1 MAGDK
6 TDKVPETTTQVE
18 VDPNEV
24 EIPLIGVRLPRDVVP
39 WLIAGLVTMLF
50 MGWFF
55 LSKLPNVW
63 FDEEGYYSHG
73 LLIPF
78 MTMAAIY
85 MRRDKIRAEPVSTS
99 KAGLVILVFGLLG
112 LVAAR
117 VIENL
122 SLGNFAFMV
131 TLIGACYFAFG
142 AKVSKHL
149 VGPLLFLIFMMPVL
163 GWLIDIWTNPLQ
175 IASTHIAEKLLNIV
189 AYNTDMSPAQP
200 TVIHMNNYTLNVGGP
215 CSGFKLILSLTAFT
229 AFFVMISKLGWK
241 KNLAL
246 FALTLPLALFIN
258 GLRIMLIGVVGEGQT
273 SFAPVISPFANWLRN
288 YGDDAGM
295 VFHDFSGYGTLLIC
309 FVILHFIVRALE
321 GKEKKKNAEAA

>member
-1 MAGDK
+1 MIGDK
-6 TDKVPETTTQVE
+6 VTEDGALVAS
-18 VDPNEV
+18 NEV
-24 EIPLIGVRLPRDVVP
+24 EIPLIGIKLPRDVVP
-39 WLIAGLVTMLF
+39 WLVAGLAAMLL

-55 LSKLPNVW
+55 LSKLPDVW

-85 MRRDKIRAEPVSTS
+85 MRREKLRAEPVGTS
-99 KAGLVILVFGLLG
+99 KIGLVIMLLG
-112 LVAAR
+112 LLALVASR
-117 VIENL
+117 MIENL
-122 SLGNFAFMV
+122 SLGNFSFMV

-142 AKVSKHL
+142 SKVSRHL

-163 GWLIDIWTNPLQ
+163 GFLIDIWTNPLQ
-175 IASTHIAEKLLNIV
+175 IASTRIAEKMLNV
-189 AYNTDMSPAQP
+189 VGYDTDMSAAQP

-241 KNLAL
+241 KNLTL
-246 FALTLPLALFIN
+246 FALSLPLALFIN

-273 SFAPVISPFANWLRN
+273 SFTPVISPFASWLRG
-288 YGDDAGM
+288 YGEDAGM
-295 VFHDFSGYGTLLIC
+295 VFHDYSGYGTLLIC

-321 GKEKKKNAEAA
+321 GKEKKPDAEPA

>member
-1 MAGDK
+1 MIGDK
-6 TDKVPETTTQVE
+6 VNEDGSVA
-18 VDPNEV
+18 VDEV
-24 EIPLIGVRLPRDVVP
+24 EIPLIGVKLPRDVVP
-39 WLIAGLVTMLF
+39 WIVAGLAAMLL

-55 LSKLPNVW
+55 LSKLPDVW

-85 MRRDKIRAEPVSTS
+85 MRRDKLKAEPLGSS
-99 KAGLVILVFGLLG
+99 MIGLVILILG
-112 LVAAR
+112 LFALAAAR
-117 VIENL
+117 MIDNL

-131 TLIGACYFAFG
+131 TLIGGAYFAFG

-149 VGPLLFLIFMMPVL
+149 LGPLLFLIFMMPVL

-175 IASTHIAEKLLNIV
+175 IASTRIAEKMLNIV
-189 AYNTDMSPAQP
+189 SYNTDMSLAQP

-241 KNLAL
+241 KNLLL

-258 GLRIMLIGVVGEGQT
+258 GMRIMLIGVVGEAQT
-273 SFAPVISPFANWLRN
+273 TYAAVLTPFANWLRN

-295 VFHDFSGYGTLLIC
+295 VFHDYSGYGTLLIC

-321 GKEKKKNAEAA
+321 GKEKKEDAEEA

>member
-1 MAGDK
+1 MIGDNVTEEATVK
-6 TDKVPETTTQVE
+6 P
-18 VDPNEV
+18 VDEV
-24 EIPLIGVRLPRDVVP
+24 EIPLIGVKLPRDVIP
-39 WLIAGLVTMLF
+39 WLVAGLAAMLL

-55 LSKLPNVW
+55 LSKLPDVW

-85 MRRDKIRAEPVSTS
+85 MRRDKIKAEPIGTS
-99 KAGLVILVFGLLG
+99 KIGLLIMIG
-112 LVAAR
+112 GLLALVASR
-117 VIENL
+117 MIENL
-122 SLGNFAFMV
+122 SLGNFAFMT
-131 TLIGACYFAFG
+131 TLIGATYFAFG
-142 AKVSKHL
+142 SKVSKHI

-175 IASTHIAEKLLNIV
+175 IASTRIAEKMLNIV
-189 AYNTDMSPAQP
+189 GYGTDMTPAQP

-215 CSGFKLILSLTAFT
+215 CSGFKMILSLTAFT
-229 AFFVMISKLGWK
+229 AFFVMISRLGWK
-241 KNLAL
+241 KNLIL

-258 GLRIMLIGVVGEGQT
+258 GLRIMLIGVVGEAQT
-273 SFAPVISPFANWLRN
+273 TFAPVISTFAQWLRS

-295 VFHDFSGYGTLLIC
+295 VFHDYSGYGTLLIC

-321 GKEKKKNAEAA
+321 GKEKKEENAVPA

>member
-1 MAGDK
+1 MIGDK
-6 TDKVPETTTQVE
+6 VTEDGALVAPS
-18 VDPNEV
+18 NEV
-24 EIPLIGVRLPRDVVP
+24 EIPLIGVKLQRDVVP
-39 WLIAGLVTMLF
+39 WLVAGLAAMLL

-55 LSKLPNVW
+55 LSRLPDVW

-85 MRRDKIRAEPVSTS
+85 MRRDKLKAEPVGTS
-99 KAGLVILVFGLLG
+99 MIGLVVMILGLLA
-112 LVAAR
+112 LVASR
-117 VIENL
+117 TIENL

-149 VGPLLFLIFMMPVL
+149 LGPLLFLIFMMPVL

-175 IASTHIAEKLLNIV
+175 IASTHIAEKLLNV
-189 AYNTDMSPAQP
+189 VGYGTDMTPAQP
-200 TVIHMNNYTLNVGGP
+200 TVIHMNYYTLNVGGP

-241 KNLAL
+241 KNLLL
-246 FALTLPLALFIN
+246 FALSLPLALFIN
-258 GLRIMLIGVVGEGQT
+258 GLRIMLIGVVGEAQST
-273 SFAPVISPFANWLRN
+273 FTPVLTPFANWLRN
-288 YGDDAGM
+288 HGDDAGM
-295 VFHDFSGYGTLLIC
+295 VFHDYSGYGTLLIC

-321 GKEKKKNAEAA
+321 GKAKKEENAEEA

>member
-1 MAGDK
+1 MIGDK
-6 TDKVPETTTQVE
+6 VTEDGALVAS
-18 VDPNEV
+18 NEV
-24 EIPLIGVRLPRDVVP
+24 EIPLIGIKLPRDVVP
-39 WLIAGLVTMLF
+39 WLVAGLAAMLL

-55 LSKLPNVW
+55 LSKLPDVW
-63 FDEEGYYSHG
+63 FEEEGYYSHG

-85 MRRDKIRAEPVSTS
+85 MRRDKLKAEPLGSS
-99 KAGLVILVFGLLG
+99 SIGLVVMILGLLA
-112 LVAAR
+112 LMAAR
-117 VIENL
+117 MIDNL

-131 TLIGACYFAFG
+131 TLIGGCYFAFG

-175 IASTHIAEKLLNIV
+175 IASTRVAEKMLNIV
-189 AYNTDMSPAQP
+189 GYGTDMSPAQP

-215 CSGFKLILSLTAFT
+215 CSGFKLMLSLTAFT

-241 KNLAL
+241 KNLLL
-246 FALTLPLALFIN
+246 FAISLPLALFIN
-258 GLRIMLIGVVGEGQT
+258 GLRIMLIGVVGEAQT
-273 SFAPVISPFANWLRN
+273 SYASVISPFAGWLRN

-295 VFHDFSGYGTLLIC
+295 VFHDYSGYGTLLVC

-321 GKEKKKNAEAA
+321 GKEKNQDAETA

>member
-1 MAGDK
+1 MIGDK
-6 TDKVPETTTQVE
+6 VNEDGSVVA
-18 VDPNEV
+18 VDEV
-24 EIPLIGVRLPRDVVP
+24 EIPLIGVKLPRNVLP
-39 WLIAGLVTMLF
+39 WIVAGLASMLL

-55 LSKLPNVW
+55 LSKLPDVW

-85 MRRDKIRAEPVSTS
+85 MRRDKLKAEPLGTS
-99 KAGLVILVFGLLG
+99 IIGLILLILGLLA
-112 LVAAR
+112 LAAAR
-117 VIENL
+117 MIDNL
-122 SLGNFAFMV
+122 SLGNFAFML
-131 TLIGACYFAFG
+131 TLIGGAYFAFG

-149 VGPLLFLIFMMPVL
+149 LGPLLFLIFMMPVL

-175 IASTHIAEKLLNIV
+175 IASTRIAEKMLNIV
-189 AYNTDMSPAQP
+189 SYSTDMSLAQP

-241 KNLAL
+241 KNLLL

-258 GLRIMLIGVVGEGQT
+258 GLRIMLIGVVGEAQT
-273 SFAPVISPFANWLRN
+273 TYAAVLTPFANWLRN

-295 VFHDFSGYGTLLIC
+295 VFHDYSGYGTLLIC

-321 GKEKKKNAEAA
+321 GKEKKEDAEKA

>member
-1 MAGDK
+1 MIGDK
-6 TDKVPETTTQVE
+6 VNEDGSVA
-18 VDPNEV
+18 VDEV
-24 EIPLIGVRLPRDVVP
+24 EIPLIGVKLPRDVVP
-39 WLIAGLVTMLF
+39 WIVAGLAAMLL

-55 LSKLPNVW
+55 LSKLPDVW

-85 MRRDKIRAEPVSTS
+85 MRRDKLKAEPLGSS
-99 KAGLVILVFGLLG
+99 MIGLVILILG
-112 LVAAR
+112 LFALAAAR
-117 VIENL
+117 MIDNL

-131 TLIGACYFAFG
+131 TLIGGAYFAFG

-149 VGPLLFLIFMMPVL
+149 LGPLLFLIFMMPVL

-175 IASTHIAEKLLNIV
+175 IASTRIAEKMLNIV
-189 AYNTDMSPAQP
+189 SYNTDMSLAQP

-241 KNLAL
+241 KNLLL
-246 FALTLPLALFIN
+246 FGLTLPLALFIN
-258 GLRIMLIGVVGEGQT
+258 GMRIMLIGVVGEAQT
-273 SFAPVISPFANWLRN
+273 TYAAVLTPFANWLRN

-295 VFHDFSGYGTLLIC
+295 VFHDYSGYGTLLIC

-321 GKEKKKNAEAA
+321 GKEKKEDAEKA

>member
-1 MAGDK
+1 MIGDK
-6 TDKVPETTTQVE
+6 VTEEAAP
-18 VDPNEV
+18 VDANEV
-24 EIPLIGVRLPRDVVP
+24 EIPLIGIKLPRDVIP
-39 WLIAGLVTMLF
+39 WLVAGLAAMLL

-55 LSKLPNVW
+55 LSRLPDVW

-85 MRRDKIRAEPVSTS
+85 MRRDKLKAEPVSSS
-99 KAGLVILVFGLLG
+99 KIGLLIMLLG
-112 LVAAR
+112 LLALIASR
-117 VIENL
+117 MIENL

-175 IASTHIAEKLLNIV
+175 IASTRIAEKMLNV
-189 AYNTDMSPAQP
+189 VGYGTDMSPAQP

-241 KNLAL
+241 KNLLL
-246 FALTLPLALFIN
+246 FALSLPLALFIN
-258 GLRIMLIGVVGEGQT
+258 GMRIMLIGVVGEGQT
-273 SFAPVISPFANWLRN
+273 TFAPLISPFASWLRN
-288 YGDDAGM
+288 YGEDSGM
-295 VFHDFSGYGTLLIC
+295 VFHDYSGYGTLLIC

-321 GKEKKKNAEAA
+321 GKEKKLDAVPA

>member
-1 MAGDK
+1 MIGDK
-6 TDKVPETTTQVE
+6 VNEDGALVAPE
-18 VDPNEV
+18 EV
-24 EIPLIGVRLPRDVVP
+24 EIPLIGIKLPKDVIP
-39 WLIAGLVTMLF
+39 WLIAGLASMLL

-55 LSKLPNVW
+55 LSKLPDVW

-85 MRRDKIRAEPVSTS
+85 MRRDKLKAEPLGSS
-99 KAGLVILVFGLLG
+99 MIGLVVLILG
-112 LVAAR
+112 LFALAAAR
-117 VIENL
+117 MIDNL
-122 SLGNFAFMV
+122 SLGNFAFMI
-131 TLIGACYFAFG
+131 TLIGGAYFAFG

-149 VGPLLFLIFMMPVL
+149 LGPLLFLIFMMPVL

-175 IASTHIAEKLLNIV
+175 IASTRIAEKMLNIV
-189 AYNTDMSPAQP
+189 SYSTDMSLAQP

-215 CSGFKLILSLTAFT
+215 FSGSKLILSLTAFT

-241 KNLAL
+241 KNLLL
-246 FALTLPLALFIN
+246 FGLTLPLALFIN
-258 GLRIMLIGVVGEGQT
+258 GLRIMLIGVVGEAQST
-273 SFAPVISPFANWLRN
+273 FAPVLTPFANWLRN

-295 VFHDFSGYGTLLIC
+295 VFHDYSGYGTLLIC

-321 GKEKKKNAEAA
+321 GKEKNKENAEEA

>member
-1 MAGDK
+1 MIGDK
-6 TDKVPETTTQVE
+6 VTEDGALVAR
-18 VDPNEV
+18 DEV
-24 EIPLIGVRLPRDVVP
+24 EIPLIGVKLPRDVVP
-39 WLIAGLVTMLF
+39 WLVAGLASMLL

-55 LSKLPNVW
+55 LSRLPDVW

-85 MRRDKIRAEPVSTS
+85 MRRDKLRAEPVSS
-99 KAGLVILVFGLLG
+99 SMIGLVIMVLGLLA
-112 LVAAR
+112 LLASR
-117 VIENL
+117 MIENL
-122 SLGNFAFMV
+122 SLGNFAFMM

-142 AKVSKHL
+142 ARVSKHL

-175 IASTHIAEKLLNIV
+175 IASTRIAEKMLNIV
-189 AYNTDMSPAQP
+189 GYGTDMSLAQP

-241 KNLAL
+241 KNLLL
-246 FALTLPLALFIN
+246 FALSLPLALFIN
-258 GLRIMLIGVVGEGQT
+258 GLRIMLIGVVGEAQT
-273 SFAPVISPFANWLRN
+273 SYAPVLSSFAGWLRN
-288 YGDDAGM
+288 HGDDAGM

-321 GKEKKKNAEAA
+321 GKEKKKDAETA